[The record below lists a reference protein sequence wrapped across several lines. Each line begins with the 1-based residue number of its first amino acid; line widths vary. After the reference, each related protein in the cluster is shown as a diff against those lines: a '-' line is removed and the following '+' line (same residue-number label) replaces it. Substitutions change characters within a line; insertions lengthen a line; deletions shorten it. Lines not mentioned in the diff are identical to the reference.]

1 MGEFRLITLRQDYYN
16 DITAEELE
24 GLYSL
29 KNAMRKRAWKSIAS
43 HTALCLSVI
52 VVSGFI
58 AFLYF
63 DKFGTE
69 AILFEG
75 FSDCIGFIIVY
86 FIILA
91 EAIANAIKELGRWR
105 DFFFGKGKII
115 SLESEFFQGNKRR
128 PEGYYR
134 HTLTIAVSET
144 EAVGNIFY
152 FSDKPW
158 ESEKYIG
165 KDAAAVYF
173 PKAHLLYAV
182 IDGEDAEKYT
192 EEFSEMMF
200 VKKRKKD

>member
-1 MGEFRLITLRQDYYN
+1 MGEYKLINLRQDYYN
-16 DITAEELE
+16 GITAEELE

-29 KNAMRKRAWKSIAS
+29 KNDMRKRAWNSIAI

-52 VVSGFI
+52 AVSGFI

-69 AILFEG
+69 ALLSEG

-91 EAIANAIKELGRWR
+91 EAIANAIKELGRWS
-105 DFFFGKGKII
+105 DFYFGKGKII
-115 SLESEFFQGNKRR
+115 SLESEFFEGNKRR

-152 FSDKPW
+152 FSDEPW

-182 IDGEDAEKYT
+182 IDGEDAEKYS
-192 EEFSEMMF
+192 EEFYYSLS
-200 VKKRKKD
+200 KKLKA